1 MVGKAPGNF
10 SLESICVVGNDHSKV
25 HSMDKTKSSTNTDC
39 LDAAQMIREEI
50 LLKFHLE
57 KNEREDLWGLVSLL
71 EDSTIEGR

>member
-10 SLESICVVGNDHSKV
+10 SLESICVVGNDHGKV
-25 HSMDKTKSSTNTDC
+25 HSMVKTKSSTNTYC

>member
-1 MVGKAPGNF
+1 MVGKAHGNF
-10 SLESICVVGNDHSKV
+10 SLKSIYVVGNDHGKV
-25 HSMDKTKSSTNTDC
+25 HSMVSKSSTDTDC